1 MSLRHKKSP
10 SHRDGRLPAVPPYL
24 PSAPGSR
31 VHWTS
36 LAGHHHVPLLLT
48 GNEPGLSL
56 LAADFGRRISAGSS
70 GGILGGTTV
79 PAFTGSGSLRR
90 SSSAYSSPSQL
101 FTKNSN
107 TGQLPGQLLG
117 FAGCYQLS
125 RPTCPSRE
133 DVQSKDH
140 PPRPTPLPAPSASQ
154 TPRTCVAP
162 HRRRPA
168 QTPRTR
174 WSSRGSA

>member
-10 SHRDGRLPAVPPYL
+10 SHRDGQLPAVPPYL
-24 PSAPGSR
+24 PSAPASR
-31 VHWTS
+31 KHWTS

-56 LAADFGRRISAGSS
+56 LTADFGRQISAGSS
-70 GGILGGTTV
+70 GGILGGTIV

-101 FTKNSN
+101 FTENSN
-107 TGQLPGQLLG
+107 TGQLPGQSLG

-125 RPTCPSRE
+125 RPTSPSGGKGG
-133 DVQSKDH
+133 SKDH
-140 PPRPTPLPAPSASQ
+140 PPRPTPLPVPSGLQ
-154 TPRTCVAP
+154 TPRTGVAP

-168 QTPRTR
+168 RTPRTR
-174 WSSRGSA
+174 WSSRGSG